1 MTNDQSAYGI
11 NDNSYQAAGEL
22 SGLIN
27 LCDEF
32 YRIMAS
38 SAEAKVIYAMHPGD
52 DVLSS
57 KKLAYFLSGWL
68 GGPKLYRENFGA
80 INIPCAHAHLPI
92 STSERDAWIICMRK
106 AAAMQPYTDDFKIY
120 LIEQLKVPA
129 GRILQACGN

>member
-1 MTNDQSAYGI
+1 MTDDQPSYGTNDT
-11 NDNSYQAAGEL
+11 SYQAAGEL

-32 YRIMAS
+32 YRIMAV

-52 DVLSS
+52 DNLSS

-68 GGPKLYRENFGA
+68 GGPKLYRENFGS

-92 STSERDAWIICMRK
+92 TEAEHDAWINCMRE
-106 AAAMQPYTDDFKIY
+106 AAAMQPYADDFKIY
-120 LIEQLKVPA
+120 LIEQLTVPA
-129 GRILQACGN
+129 GRILQTCGN

>member
-1 MTNDQSAYGI
+1 MTTAQYTYGTD
-11 NDNSYQAAGEL
+11 DNSYQAAGEL
-22 SGLIN
+22 PGLTN

-38 SAEAKVIYAMHPGD
+38 SAEARVIYAMHPGD
-52 DVLSS
+52 DILSS

-92 STSERDAWIICMRK
+92 STSEHDAWINCMLS
-106 AAAMQPYTDDFKIY
+106 AAAMQPYADDFKIY